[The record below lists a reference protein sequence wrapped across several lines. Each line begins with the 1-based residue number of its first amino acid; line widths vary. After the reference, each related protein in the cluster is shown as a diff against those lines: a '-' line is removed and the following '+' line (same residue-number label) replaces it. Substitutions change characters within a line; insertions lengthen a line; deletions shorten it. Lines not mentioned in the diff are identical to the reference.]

1 MRAPVRALMISALW
15 ISACSSTKP
24 VGVDATTSPTTGV
37 SNGTPLT
44 TAQAVRLSRAFF
56 INYDAG
62 GAEVLVVVPFGK
74 AGGVRL
80 EGTVNWKT
88 HSGQGEIVTEASD
101 GSAPQRQPVWWFSP
115 NDLVNGAIVTT
126 QVGLTQA
133 MAATGRTGV
142 KYLARPIAD
151 KSALDTTVR
160 FLDKLASDRA
170 ENPVLLRQGD
180 VGFLGAQTIG
190 TTLTDHIRFGSRS
203 TQYWIGVSDA
213 NLKQV
218 SAQLSGLAKP
228 TVFTIKALGARTI
241 TAPLA
246 AEVVDARQIPDIYQ
260 RLLQRKQ

>member
-1 MRAPVRALMISALW
+1 MSTPLRVLVISALV
-15 ISACSSTKP
+15 ISGCSSTKS
-24 VGVDATTSPTTGV
+24 VGVDAAAPSSTRV

-56 INYDAG
+56 NNYDVG
-62 GAEVLVVVPFGK
+62 GGEVLVVVPFGK

-88 HSGQGEIVTEASD
+88 HSGQGKIVTDASD

-126 QVGLTQA
+126 QVGLPEA
-133 MAATGRTGV
+133 MAETGRTGV
-142 KYLARPIAD
+142 KYLARPMAD

-190 TTLTDHIRFGSRS
+190 TTVTDHIRFGSRS
-203 TQYWIGVSDA
+203 TQYWIGVPDGR
-213 NLKQV
+213 LKQV

-228 TVFTIKALGARTI
+228 TVFTIKALGAHTI
-241 TAPLA
+241 TAPPA

-260 RLLQRKQ
+260 RLLKPKN